1 MHQVMKA
8 VTSAAVA
15 ARRITLVRDSVLI
28 SSTKQR
34 LAIALFFIVLGMPA
48 VAVAQSGIAGVV
60 RDASGAVL
68 PGVAVEATSPALIE
82 KVRAVVTDG
91 GGAYLL
97 NDLRPGQY
105 SVTFTLPGFSTVVR
119 TGIDLPAFFTATVN
133 VQMSIGEL
141 QETVTVTGEAPAV
154 DVRSAST
161 DAVLKTEL
169 LESIP
174 AVRSPQGYVALTPGM
189 TAAGITSVGGG
200 REEMDT
206 ATNGSHIWESVFQID
221 GISTSSVQAPGGG
234 NNTFRISQ
242 NYVAEI
248 NVRTAGG
255 SAEQQHG
262 GTVTNIIPRQGG
274 NVFSGIFYSELT
286 NDGMQGSN
294 LTDDLR
300 AQGFNDSSLTK
311 NVKVW
316 EVSPSLGGPILRD
329 RIWFFASYR
338 NAGTIQTRAGIYEN
352 LTPLGWTY
360 TPDLSRP
367 AEIKIT
373 DTSNAARFTFQ
384 ATPRNQFM
392 FFADYQPHI
401 VHQRNYQFVAS
412 PEATT
417 YTPFLPNALK
427 TLTWKSPAS
436 SRLLLE
442 GFLSHHR
449 VNIDLRRPDGIGY
462 TEVSAFEQT
471 TGMMFRS
478 ASSLLAGASNYGPF
492 DNKTWR
498 YGGSASYVT
507 GSHSAKVGIQVM
519 QGSER
524 FASAANRNMAFT
536 LRNGLP
542 VSIRQ
547 FVDPLE
553 WQNDIRPEMA
563 LYAQD
568 QWTRGRLTLSG
579 GLRYDTLRIGYPE
592 NDLAAGDFVPARHY
606 DAVPDAVIWR
616 DLNPRMAVAYDLTG
630 DGKTAL
636 TVSLNRYIGLQGAG
650 LGGINNNNPAVRSV
664 QFANRTWTDSDGD
677 FEPDC
682 DLRNFLTNG
691 ECGQISN
698 LFFGQDNPNATIYDE
713 ELLRGKR
720 NYNWETSAVIQ
731 REILPRSSVT
741 LGYYR
746 RQYGNFTANDNIA
759 VGPDNYSP
767 YCITAPPDPR
777 LPGGGGT
784 QECGMYD
791 INPPFF
797 GVGRTVVRSN
807 ESYGKQEQVYDGV
820 NLTQSTRFS
829 NGATV
834 QGGVSFGRTR
844 TNNCFVVDS
853 PEQLRFCDVR
863 PPMLATASLVGFYPL
878 PYGFMSSAT
887 YRDYPGAMIT
897 AAYQA
902 PNSIIAPS
910 LGRNLAAGAN
920 GTATVQLVEPGTM
933 YAPRQRALDVRV
945 SKRIQIGKARITGN
959 LDVFNIF
966 NATSIVT
973 LNTTYGPAWQRPTL
987 LQGARFLKISGQL
1000 DF

>member
-1 MHQVMKA
+1 MFRH
-8 VTSAAVA
+8 
-15 ARRITLVRDSVLI
+15 LVIAFIIVI
-28 SSTKQR
+28 CAPA
-34 LAIALFFIVLGMPA
+34 LAF
-48 VAVAQSGIAGVV
+48 AQSGIAGVV
-60 RDASGAVL
+60 RDSSGAVL

-82 KVRAVVTDG
+82 KVRATVTDG
-91 GGAYLL
+91 SGAYIL

-105 SVTFTLPGFSTVVR
+105 SVTFTLPGFTTVVR
-119 TGIDLPAFFTATVN
+119 NGIDLPAFFTATVS
-133 VQMSIGEL
+133 VQLSVGEL

-161 DAVLKTEL
+161 DAVLKTDL

-255 SAEQQHG
+255 SADQQHG

-286 NDGMQGSN
+286 NDDLQGSN

-300 AQGFNDSSLTK
+300 AQGFTDSSLTK

-316 EVSPSLGGPILRD
+316 EVSPSLGGPIVRD
-329 RIWFFASYR
+329 RLWFFASYR

-360 TPDLSRP
+360 TPDLSNP
-367 AEIKIT
+367 AVIKIT
-373 DTSNAARFTFQ
+373 DTSNAARLTFQ

-519 QGSER
+519 QGNER

-547 FVDPLE
+547 YVDPLE
-553 WQNDIRPEMA
+553 WQNDIRPEIG

-579 GLRYDTLRIGYPE
+579 GLRWDYLQIGYPE

-606 DAVPDAVIWR
+606 DAVPDAVIWK
-616 DLNPRMAVAYDLTG
+616 DLNPRMAAAWDLTG

-636 TVSLNRYIGLQGAG
+636 TVSVNRYIGLQGAG

-664 QFANRTWTDSDGD
+664 QFANRTWTDTDAD

-682 DLRNFLTNG
+682 DLRNFLQNG

-698 LFFGQDNPNATIYDE
+698 LFFGQDNPNATIYDP

-720 NYNWETSAVIQ
+720 NYNWETSAVVQ

-741 LGYYR
+741 VGYYR
-746 RQYGNFTANDNIA
+746 RQFGNFTVNDNIA
-759 VGPDNYSP
+759 VGPENYSP
-767 YCITAPPDPR
+767 YCITAPVDPR

-791 INPPFF
+791 IAPVLF
-797 GVGRTVVRSN
+797 GVGRVIVRSN
-807 ESYGKQEQVYDGV
+807 EPYGKQEQVYDGV

-829 NGATV
+829 NGSTV
-834 QGGVSFGRTR
+834 QGGISWGRTR
-844 TNNCFVVDS
+844 TNNCFTVDS
-853 PEQLRFCDVR
+853 PEQLRFCDVN
-863 PPMLATASLVGFYPL
+863 PPMLATASLVGFHPL
-878 PYGFMSSAT
+878 PYGFVASAT

-910 LGRNLAAGAN
+910 LGRNLAAGPNA
-920 GTATVQLVEPGTM
+920 TATVQLVEPGTM
-933 YAPRQRALDVRV
+933 YAPRQRALDLRF
-945 SKRIQIGKARITGN
+945 SKRIQVGKTRISGN
-959 LDVFNIF
+959 LDVFNVF

-987 LQGARFLKISGQL
+987 LQGARFLKISGQF

>member
-1 MHQVMKA
+1 MQRF
-8 VTSAAVA
+8 AVA
-15 ARRITLVRDSVLI
+15 LFVLCVPG
-28 SSTKQR
+28 
-34 LAIALFFIVLGMPA
+34 AAW
-48 VAVAQSGIAGVV
+48 AQSGIAGVV
-60 RDASGAVL
+60 RDPSGAVL
-68 PGVAVEATSPALIE
+68 PGVTVEASSPALIE
-82 KVRAVVTDG
+82 KARTVVTDG

-97 NDLRPGQY
+97 NDLRPGEY
-105 SVTFTLPGFSTVVR
+105 KVTFTLPGFTTVVR
-119 TGIDLPAFFTATVN
+119 DGIDLPASFTATVN
-133 VQMSIGEL
+133 VQLNVGEL

-189 TAAGITSVGGG
+189 TAAGITSTGGG

-262 GTVTNIIPRQGG
+262 GTVTNIVPKQGG
-274 NVFSGIFYSELT
+274 NVFSGMFYSELT

-294 LTDDLR
+294 LTDGLR
-300 AQGFNDSSLTK
+300 AQGFTDNSLTK
-311 NVKVW
+311 NVKNW
-316 EVSPSLGGPILRD
+316 EVSPALGGPIVRD
-329 RIWFFASYR
+329 RLWFFTSYR

-360 TPDLSRP
+360 TPDLSKP
-367 AEIKIT
+367 AVIKIT
-373 DTSNAARFTFQ
+373 DTSKAARLTFQ
-384 ATPRNQFM
+384 ANRTNQVV
-392 FFADYQPHI
+392 FFADFQPHI

-417 YTPFLPNALK
+417 YTPFLPNAIK
-427 TLTWKSPAS
+427 TLNWKSPRS
-436 SRLLLE
+436 NRLLLE

-449 VNIDLRRPDGIGY
+449 VNIDLRRPEGIGY
-462 TEVSAFEQT
+462 TEVSAFEVT

-478 ASSLLAGASNYGPF
+478 ASSLLAGAGNYGPF

-507 GSHSAKVGIQVM
+507 GSHSAKAGIQVM
-519 QGSER
+519 QGGER

-542 VSIRQ
+542 ISIRQ

-553 WQNDIRPEMA
+553 WENHIRPELA

-568 QWTRGRLTLSG
+568 QWTRGRLTISG
-579 GLRYDTLRIGYPE
+579 GLRFDYLKIGYPE
-592 NDLAAGDFVPARHY
+592 NNLAAGDFVGARHY
-606 DAVPDAVIWR
+606 DAVPDAVIWK
-616 DLNPRMAVAYDLTG
+616 DLNPRAAVAYDLTG

-664 QFANRTWTDSDGD
+664 QFANRNWNDADGD

-682 DLRNFLTNG
+682 DLRNFQPNG
-691 ECGQISN
+691 ECGPISN
-698 LFFGQDNPNATIYDE
+698 LFFGQDNPNATVYDP

-720 NYNWETSAVIQ
+720 NYNWETSVVVQ
-731 REILPRSSVT
+731 REILPRSSATV
-741 LGYYR
+741 GYYR
-746 RQYGNFTANDNIA
+746 RRFGNFVVNDNVA
-759 VGPDNYSP
+759 VGPENYST
-767 YCITAPPDPR
+767 YCITAPVDSR
-777 LPGGGGT
+777 LPGGGGG

-791 INPPFF
+791 IAPSLF
-797 GVGRTVVRSN
+797 GVGRVVVRSN
-807 ESYGKQEQVYDGV
+807 ESYGKQEQVYDGI
-820 NLTQSTRFS
+820 NLTQSTRFR

-878 PYGFMSSAT
+878 GYGFVASAT

-902 PNSIIAPS
+902 PNSAIAPS

-920 GTATVQLVEPGTM
+920 GTATVQLVQPGTM
-933 YAPRQRALDVRV
+933 YAPRQRALDLRV
-945 SKRIQIGKARITGN
+945 SKRIQVGRARLSGN
-959 LDVFNIF
+959 IDVFNVF

-987 LQGARFLKISGQL
+987 LQGARFLKLSGQI

>member
-1 MHQVMKA
+1 MGVMGRRL
-8 VTSAAVA
+8 VA
-15 ARRITLVRDSVLI
+15 MGY
-28 SSTKQR
+28 
-34 LAIALFFIVLGMPA
+34 FGIVLA
-48 VAVAQSGIAGVV
+48 VPGVALAQSGIAGVV
-60 RDASGAVL
+60 RDSSGAVL
-68 PGVAVEATSPALIE
+68 PGVTVEAASPALIE
-82 KVRAVVTDG
+82 RVRSATTDG

-97 NDLRPGQY
+97 SDLRPGAY
-105 SVTFTLPGFSTVVR
+105 TVTFSLPGFTTVVR
-119 TGIDLPAFFTATVN
+119 NGIDLPALFTATVSVQLSVGN
-133 VQMSIGEL
+133 V

-154 DVRSAST
+154 DVRSASS
-161 DAVLKTEL
+161 DQVLKTEL
-169 LESIP
+169 FESIP
-174 AVRSPQGYVALTPGM
+174 SVRSPQGFVALTPGM

-255 SAEQQHG
+255 SADQQHG
-262 GTVTNIIPRQGG
+262 GTVTNIVPKQGG
-274 NVFSGIFYSELT
+274 NTFSGIFYSELT
-286 NDGMQGSN
+286 NEGMQGSN
-294 LTDDLR
+294 LTDDLV
-300 AQGFNDSSLTK
+300 AQGFTKSSLTK
-311 NVKVW
+311 NVKMW
-316 EVSPSLGGPILRD
+316 EASPSVGGPIIRD
-329 RIWFFASYR
+329 RLWFFASYR

-352 LTPLGWTY
+352 STPLGWTY
-360 TPDLSRP
+360 TPDLTKP
-367 AEIKIT
+367 AVIKIS
-373 DTSNAARFTFQ
+373 DTSKAARFTFQ
-384 ATPRNQFM
+384 ASRNNQFAL
-392 FFADYQPHI
+392 FGDYQPHI

-427 TLTWKSPAS
+427 TLTWKSPRS
-436 SRLLLE
+436 NRLLLE
-442 GFLSHHR
+442 GFLSHHA

-462 TEVSAFEQT
+462 SEISAFEQT

-478 ASSLLAGASNYGPF
+478 ASALLAGASNYGPF

-507 GSHSAKVGIQVM
+507 GSHSAKVGVQVM

-524 FASAANRNMAFT
+524 FASAANGNRAYT

-547 FVDPLE
+547 FANPLAWKNE
-553 WQNDIRPEMA
+553 IRPELA

-579 GLRYDTLRIGYPE
+579 GLRFDYLQIGYPE
-592 NDLAAGDFVPARHY
+592 NVLAAGDFTPARHFAAIL
-606 DAVPDAVIWR
+606 DAVKWK
-616 DLNPRMAVAYDLTG
+616 DLNPRTAAAFDLTG

-650 LGGINNNNPAVRSV
+650 LGGINNNNPAVRTV
-664 QFANRTWTDSDGD
+664 QFANRTWNDTDGD

-682 DLRNFLTNG
+682 DLNNFQLNG
-691 ECGQISN
+691 ECGLISN
-698 LFFGQDNPNATIYDE
+698 LFFGQDNPNATTYDE
-713 ELLRGKR
+713 ELLRGRR
-720 NYNWETSAVIQ
+720 NYNWETSVVIQ

-746 RQYGNFTANDNIA
+746 RQYGNFIVNDNLSA
-759 VGPDNYSP
+759 APGDYSP
-767 YCITAPPDPR
+767 YCITSPVDPR
-777 LPGGGGT
+777 LPNSGG
-784 QECGMYD
+784 QECGMFD
-791 INPPFF
+791 VAPSLF
-797 GVGRTVVRSN
+797 GAGRVVVKSN
-807 ESYGKQEQVYDGV
+807 ESFGEQAQVYDGV
-820 NLTQSTRFS
+820 NLTQSTRFR

-844 TNNCFVVDS
+844 TNQCFVVDS

-863 PPMLATASLVGFYPL
+863 PPMLASGSLVGFQPL
-878 PYGFMSSAT
+878 PYAFVVSAT
-887 YRDYPGAMIT
+887 YRDIPGAMIT

-902 PNSIIAPS
+902 PNSAIAPS
-910 LGRNLAAGAN
+910 LGRNLASGVN

-933 YAPRQRALDVRV
+933 YAPRQRALDLRL
-945 SKRIQIGKARITGN
+945 SKRLRVGRTRLSGN
-959 LDVFNIF
+959 IDVFNVF

-973 LNTTYGPAWQRPTL
+973 LNTTYGPSWQRPTL
-987 LQGARFLKISGQL
+987 LQGARFLKLSGQI